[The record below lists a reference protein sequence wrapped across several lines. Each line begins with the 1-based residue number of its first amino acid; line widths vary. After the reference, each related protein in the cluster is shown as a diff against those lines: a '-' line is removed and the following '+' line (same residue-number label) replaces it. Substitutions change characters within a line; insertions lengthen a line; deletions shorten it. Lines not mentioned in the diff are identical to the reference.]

1 MAIRSRYLFVASM
14 DVSSQKETEFH
25 ELYENEHIPAL
36 TAVPGVGQASRLEL
50 QDFSVLGA
58 ASRNFIATPKM
69 ARYSAFYEIDGPHV
83 LASEAWAEASNS
95 GRWPEAIRPYASNRR
110 HMLFKVI
117 YPR

>member
-1 MAIRSRYLFVASM
+1 
-14 DVSSQKETEFH
+14 
-25 ELYENEHIPAL
+25 
-36 TAVPGVGQASRLEL
+36 
-50 QDFSVLGA
+50 
-58 ASRNFIATPKM
+58 M
-69 ARYSAFYEIDGPHV
+69 ARYCAFYEIDGPHV